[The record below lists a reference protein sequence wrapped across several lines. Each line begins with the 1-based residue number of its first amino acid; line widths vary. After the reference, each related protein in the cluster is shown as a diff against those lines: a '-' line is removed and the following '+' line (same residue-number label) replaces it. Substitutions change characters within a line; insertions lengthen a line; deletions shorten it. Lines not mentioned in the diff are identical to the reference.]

1 MTFLSRRGA
10 IATTAIVTG
19 GEVTVLDDLTDVT
32 ITTPTDGDALVLS
45 AGTWENSQL

>member
-10 IATTAIVTG
+10 ISFGGSTAAVA
-19 GEVTVLDDLTDVT
+19 VTVLDDLTDVT
-32 ITTPTDGDALVLS
+32 ITSPTDGDALVLS